1 MPAERDLI
9 FRCKPSQLK
18 PIIDGPHEGGFR
30 QVELAGYGLEC
41 FSRERF
47 REQANGC
54 GVAGK
59 WLGRECVNQNVGD
72 GGQTSTPSLSA

>member
-1 MPAERDLI
+1 MPAERDFV

-30 QVELAGYGLEC
+30 QVELAGYGLEY

-54 GVAGK
+54 GVAGE
-59 WLGRECVNQNVGD
+59 WL
-72 GGQTSTPSLSA
+72 